1 MWGMP
6 SGAPCGRLDMDIEGR
21 RILVTGAAGG
31 LGAATVRALASQG
44 ARVVLSGRNESALA
58 ALADEVGGEVDLADL
73 CDREQV
79 DALAE
84 RAAGFDVLVL
94 NAGVGHDPLLAEVGA
109 ADVDTVLDTNL
120 RAPMLMAF
128 AFVQRH
134 LATAT
139 PGALVFVGSVAG
151 VSATPGTRLYNASKF
166 GLRGFVLSLR
176 QELHGTPVSASLVAP
191 GFIRDAGMFATSGV
205 DLPPGVRTRTPDNV
219 ADAVV
224 RAIRKGPAEVF
235 VAPPELRL
243 SATFAGGAPALGE
256 RVLRLLGAGERR
268 AAAER
273 TAKEGDG

>member
-1 MWGMP
+1 
-6 SGAPCGRLDMDIEGR
+6 MDIKGR

-31 LGAATVRALASQG
+31 LGAATVRALASRG
-44 ARVVLSGRNESALA
+44 AQVVLSGRNEAALTALA
-58 ALADEVGGEVDLADL
+58 EEVGGEVDLADL
-73 CDREQV
+73 CDRAQV
-79 DALAE
+79 DALAK
-84 RAAGFDVLVL
+84 RSAGLDGLVL
-94 NAGVGHDPLLAEVGA
+94 NAGVGHDPLLAHVGA

-120 RAPMLMAF
+120 RAPMLLAF

-134 LATAT
+134 LAADA

-191 GFIRDAGMFATSGV
+191 GFIRDAGMFVTSGV
-205 DLPPGVRTRTPDNV
+205 ELPPGVRTRTPDDV

-224 RAIRKGPAEVF
+224 RAFDKAPAEVF

-243 SATFAGGAPALGE
+243 SATFAGSAPGIGE

-268 AAAER
+268 AAVER
-273 TAKEGDG
+273 AADGDD